1 MLLFDP
7 LAEGEVGGQESE
19 ADIESL
25 PGAAS
30 EVETVEVPEYTV
42 DSDPIPMERRLR
54 AVPGAFASLDAVDL
68 HEVFELRAR
77 VMRSVPAVLR
87 GAFRA
92 SIRVSMQEILNGVE
106 AHSEVRAERGWK
118 LFLLLPRMLLFRPAR
133 GGVVPRKKLE
143 GRIRQFQEGD
153 WISLLNNSANC
164 AAQAKVAGPGGGT
177 VQTKPRAAR
186 AMSLVQVGELSA
198 ARQALEGAALA
209 GKPRHS
215 EVDRSSEETA
225 FPTGRVEC

>member
-1 MLLFDP
+1 
-7 LAEGEVGGQESE
+7 
-19 ADIESL
+19 
-25 PGAAS
+25 
-30 EVETVEVPEYTV
+30 
-42 DSDPIPMERRLR
+42 
-54 AVPGAFASLDAVDL
+54 
-68 HEVFELRAR
+68 
-77 VMRSVPAVLR
+77 
-87 GAFRA
+87 
-92 SIRVSMQEILNGVE
+92 MQEILNGVE

-118 LFLLLPRMLLFRPAR
+118 LFMLLPRMLLFRPAR

-209 GKPRHS
+209 R
-215 EVDRSSEETA
+215 ETS
-225 FPTGRVEC
+225 PL